1 MNKLTFTTATI
12 LIAADNVSNAGMV
25 RKLLQDEY
33 QNVFASTDPAL
44 IAQDFERHRPAVLVL
59 AFDALENAERYYLG
73 LYRLCPTVQQHSHRT
88 VILCN
93 KDQVKRV
100 YDLCKKSYFDDYVL
114 FWPMTY
120 DMSRLGMAVHH
131 ALRELAVFNA
141 GGPTVTEF
149 AAQAR
154 RIAELETLLDER
166 MAKGDQH
173 IDLANTAIARAEQ
186 HIGTALDGFTQR
198 LTAGGLGDA
207 VIVANADALNEE
219 ISRFKQQ
226 EIFERFRV
234 VDREVGPLKA
244 WANEFRQGYA
254 PLMQSVRA
262 LKVMANEVRP
272 VILLVDDDELQQR
285 IVGKALEGANYS
297 VLFALHGID
306 ALNVLRKSRPDVI
319 LMDVMMPQM
328 DGIETTRR
336 IMANP
341 QLAGLKVIMM
351 TGKSENKVVIDSL
364 KAGAVDFVVKPIDRD
379 TLLEKLAR
387 VLAA

>member
-12 LIAADNVSNAGMV
+12 LVASDNVSHAGMV
-25 RKLLQDEY
+25 RKHLQDEY
-33 QNVFASTDPAL
+33 QNVFSSTNPEL
-44 IAQDFERHRPAVLVL
+44 IAQDFERHRPDVLVL
-59 AFDALENAERYYLG
+59 AFDALEKAERYYLG
-73 LYRLCPTVQQHSHRT
+73 LYRLCPTVQQHTHRT

-100 YDLCKKSYFDDYVL
+100 YDLCRKSYFDDYVL

-120 DMSRLGMAVHH
+120 DMSRLGMAVHQ

-141 GGPTVTEF
+141 GGPSVTEF

-173 IDLANTAIARAEQ
+173 IDLTNTAIARAEQ
-186 HIGTALDGFTQR
+186 HIGTALEGFSQR
-198 LTAGGLGDA
+198 LTGGDLGDS
-207 VIVANADALNEE
+207 VTVANADALNEE
-219 ISRFKQQ
+219 ISRFKQE
-226 EIFERFRV
+226 EIFERFRA
-234 VDREVGPLKA
+234 VDREVGPLKG
-244 WANEFRQGYA
+244 WAKEFRQGYA

-262 LKVMANEVRP
+262 LKVMADSVRP

-285 IVGKALEGANYS
+285 IVGRALEAANYH
-297 VLFALHGID
+297 VLFAAHGAE
-306 ALNVLRKSRPDVI
+306 ALNVLRKNRPDVI
-319 LMDVMMPQM
+319 LMDVMMPEM
-328 DGIETTRR
+328 DGIEATRR

-351 TGKSENKVVIDSL
+351 TGKSENNVVIDSI
-364 KAGAVDFVVKPIDRD
+364 KAGAADFVVKPIDRD

-387 VLAA
+387 VLTD